1 MSFQKTGEIT
11 LTPNQE
17 LIVEL
22 ANLETAISGDPSKTF
37 EDDTLP
43 STSGTTR
50 SPNMM
55 DSSGE
60 DDIPAPARKKRK
72 WASHNEIAE
81 KINTRAD
88 ILDLLRDHII
98 GEQDYKKKKLRHQ
111 ERIVQLL
118 RERNEEER
126 SFHSSMLKLIKEKNG
141 LLRQIPR
148 EFESEED

>member
-50 SPNMM
+50 
-55 DSSGE
+55 
-60 DDIPAPARKKRK
+60 
-72 WASHNEIAE
+72 
-81 KINTRAD
+81 
-88 ILDLLRDHII
+88 
-98 GEQDYKKKKLRHQ
+98 
-111 ERIVQLL
+111 
-118 RERNEEER
+118 
-126 SFHSSMLKLIKEKNG
+126 
-141 LLRQIPR
+141 
-148 EFESEED
+148 